1 MEDQLCYS
9 VIQALKDGATY
20 AEARFQVDEGESIL
34 LKNGALEVSSFD
46 VRRGI
51 SVRVIVNGAMG
62 FAATNILTKGNLN
75 TLVKHAVHRAQAS
88 SSMRRSPIAM
98 APAELCQQEFDLRP
112 RIGFDQVPLE
122 SRIELLMEADAWAV
136 EAAGKRGMTLP
147 GRYIS
152 LDTWTTEKYIVSS
165 DGAEVRLRSP
175 GWGWTCSSWP
185 RTGSELDR
193 GASSSGRPLGGKGWK
208 DGTCPIVF
216 PMRQR
221 SSQRY
226 SARGGRWER
235 RGAMWC

>member
-20 AEARFQVDEGESIL
+20 AEARFQADEGESIL
-34 LKNGALEVSSFD
+34 LKNGSLEVSSFD

-51 SVRVIVNGAMG
+51 SIRVIVNGAMG
-62 FAATNILTKGNLN
+62 FAATNLLTKGNLN

-88 SSMRRSPIAM
+88 STMRRRPIAM

-112 RIGFDQVPLE
+112 RIGFDHVPLE

-136 EAAGKRGMTLP
+136 EAAGKHGMALP

-165 DGAEVRLRSP
+165 DGTEVRLRTP
-175 GWGWTCSSWP
+175 RVAMDLFLMAKDGE
-185 RTGSELDR
+185 RTGR
-193 GASSSGRPLGGKGWK
+193 GASSSGRALDGKGWK
-208 DGTCPIVF
+208 DGTCPTVF
-216 PMRQR
+216 LMRQR
-221 SSQRY
+221 SSQR
-226 SARGGRWER
+226 S
-235 RGAMWC
+235 